1 MAFLYRLPL
10 QDSGNGSSTNK
21 LFLACILSNL
31 NFNSFKFKLFISRI
45 HFSYTYSNPRSAPF
59 STFTHPEVGTWGLP
73 LGKEHIRSND
83 MFYSKNC
90 SICAEYLILPYVSEQ
105 TFFFR
110 LGLSDDNITSWLT
123 NDKLDDQLKLVND
136 ELDDDQQKFVWHR
149 KIVFSPMSLKFIV
162 TGSLKMAP
170 LHLQTTQSTDNF
182 NGLKIFAPS
191 NCIKLERKTLT
202 SLSLCNSIILFNL
215 IVIVQFYH

>member
-1 MAFLYRLPL
+1 
-10 QDSGNGSSTNK
+10 
-21 LFLACILSNL
+21 
-31 NFNSFKFKLFISRI
+31 
-45 HFSYTYSNPRSAPF
+45 
-59 STFTHPEVGTWGLP
+59 
-73 LGKEHIRSND
+73 

-110 LGLSDDNITSWLT
+110 LGLSDDNITSWLAI
-123 NDKLDDQLKLVND
+123 D
-136 ELDDDQQKFVWHR
+136 ELEDDQQKFVWHR

-170 LHLQTTQSTDNF
+170 LHLQTTQSTEIF